1 MSLKCPCMEIRKY
14 LLEGNILREDKWKRK
29 GINEL
34 FEEGKFLVTRGKQKL
49 EKQQKEDIGEVF
61 GHNWRRRTKEIK
73 RRNYLRIKVFG
84 PERRRRAEKKKED
97 SIGKV
102 KYLVLRRDEE
112 QRE

>member
-1 MSLKCPCMEIRKY
+1 MEIRKY

-34 FEEGKFLVTRGKQKL
+34 FEEGKFLVLEENRNF

-73 RRNYLRIKVFG
+73 RTI
-84 PERRRRAEKKKED
+84 
-97 SIGKV
+97 
-102 KYLVLRRDEE
+102 
-112 QRE
+112 